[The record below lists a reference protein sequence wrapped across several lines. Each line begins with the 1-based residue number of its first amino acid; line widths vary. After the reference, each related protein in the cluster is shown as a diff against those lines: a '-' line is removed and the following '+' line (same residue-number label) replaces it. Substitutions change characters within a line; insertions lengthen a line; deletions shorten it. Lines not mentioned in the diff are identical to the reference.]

1 MPKLK
6 QNDLNSL
13 KITFESMDNDKG
25 KLGLSILGELEFI
38 NKTLK
43 KLKTEIRKNGVVTDM
58 SQGSYSIK
66 RSNPALNTYNVT
78 IKNYQLL
85 ISKLNDLLPKQEN
98 QLDNF
103 EDDDL

>member
-1 MPKLK
+1 MSKSKQSDLK
-6 QNDLNSL
+6 SL
-13 KITFESMDNDKG
+13 KLTFESMDNDRG

-43 KLKTEIRKNGVVTDM
+43 KLKKEIKDNGVVTDM
-58 SQGSYSIK
+58 SQGAYSIK

-85 ISKLNDLLPKQEN
+85 ISKLNDLLPKQDA
-98 QLDNF
+98 QIDNF

>member
-1 MPKLK
+1 MSKPK
-6 QNDLNSL
+6 QNDLKSL
-13 KITFESMDNDKG
+13 KSTFESMDSDKG

-43 KLKTEIRKNGVVTDM
+43 KLKKEIRENGVVTDM
-58 SQGSYSIK
+58 SQGAYSIK

-85 ISKLNDLLPKQEN
+85 ISKLNDLLPKKDGT
-98 QLDNF
+98 LDNF

>member
-6 QNDLNSL
+6 PNDLNSL